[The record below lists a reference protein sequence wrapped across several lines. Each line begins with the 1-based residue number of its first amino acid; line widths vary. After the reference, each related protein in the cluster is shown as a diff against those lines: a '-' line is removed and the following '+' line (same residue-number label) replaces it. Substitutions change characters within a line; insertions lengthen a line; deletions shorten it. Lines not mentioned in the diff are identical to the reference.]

1 MTLLC
6 RHSSH
11 EIRKPIKV
19 SNLSV
24 VLLLL
29 VFPVRMDL
37 KINTKKILFLDVC
50 LQYSVFPG
58 TKITQI

>member
-11 EIRKPIKV
+11 EIRKPLKV
-19 SNLSV
+19 SNLLV

-29 VFPVRMDL
+29 VFPVRMDM
-37 KINTKKILFLDVC
+37 KIKTDLFLDV
-50 LQYSVFPG
+50 
-58 TKITQI
+58 